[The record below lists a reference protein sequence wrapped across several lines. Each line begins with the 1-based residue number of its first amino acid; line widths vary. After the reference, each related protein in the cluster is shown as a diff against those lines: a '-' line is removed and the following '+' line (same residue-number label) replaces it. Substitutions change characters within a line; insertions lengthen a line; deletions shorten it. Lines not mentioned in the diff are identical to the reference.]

1 MTEVTVIYV
10 LLIWLIRYAEMAK
23 ALKKKLKLKL
33 ICFNPFIKIP
43 SDLVVKNLPANAGDA
58 GDVGSIPGLGRSP
71 GEENGSPFQ
80 YSGLENPRDRG
91 AWRAIVH
98 GAAKSRTRLSD

>member
-1 MTEVTVIYV
+1 
-10 LLIWLIRYAEMAK
+10 MAK

-71 GEENGSPFQ
+71 GERNVNPLKYSCLEKPRTEEPGGLKSMGSQ
-80 YSGLENPRDRG
+80 TVRHD
-91 AWRAIVH
+91 
-98 GAAKSRTRLSD
+98 

>member
-71 GEENGSPFQ
+71 GERNVNPLK
-80 YSGLENPRDRG
+80 YS
-91 AWRAIVH
+91 
-98 GAAKSRTRLSD
+98 